1 MSVTSL
7 VAAVRSQV
15 LGLLARRFAGA
26 GPYGGLS
33 MLPDTV
39 LWPLHRDGLDP
50 VAEIG
55 RRRAEAPVSRLPV
68 PFGIRLW
75 LVTGYEPVREVLG
88 SVDGFSNDFGRFAGR
103 VGITVRQD
111 PGGLGFADPP
121 VHTRLRRA
129 LTPEFTR
136 RRLARLQPRIEEIVH
151 GRLDALGERGGPVDL
166 WHEFALPVPALTICE
181 LLGVPYA
188 DRDYFQKLS
197 TSRFD
202 LAEGAGVSL
211 DAIGESLAYLGD
223 LITRQRRDP
232 GDGLLG
238 ALIRTHGDEIDD
250 RELAGLADGVLTGGL
265 ETSASMLALGAL
277 MVMADPALAGRLAG
291 GPDEVGA
298 AVDGR
303 AVDVGHAR
311 QRPPDRRRR
320 HPGRRRGGVLAER
333 RQPGRARRI
342 APGVRVRAAPLHRR
356 GTGPHG
362 AAHGVPRPR
371 PAVPGHA
378 PRGGPGH
385 AAVPPGV
392 DRLRPG
398 IAAGHAEPP
407 GGRTRRAVRG
417 QRSRTANVGLAA
429 SVRNAR
435 RLDAALLMLMSRS
448 PNASF
453 LVSK

>member
-298 AVDGR
+298 AVEDLLGYLTVVQEAFPR
-303 AVDVGHAR
+303 VAARDHRIAGADIRAGDVVVCSLSGANRDELAGSHLAFGYGQHRCIGAELARMELRTAFPALVRRYPAMHPAVDPATLR
-311 QRPPDRRRR
+311 FRRASIVFGLESL
-320 HPGRRRGGVLAER
+320 PVMLN
-333 RQPGRARRI
+333 
-342 APGVRVRAAPLHRR
+342 
-356 GTGPHG
+356 
-362 AAHGVPRPR
+362 R
-371 PAVPGHA
+371 PAGEP
-378 PRGGPGH
+378 
-385 AAVPPGV
+385 
-392 DRLRPG
+392 
-398 IAAGHAEPP
+398 AG
-407 GGRTRRAVRG
+407 R
-417 QRSRTANVGLAA
+417 
-429 SVRNAR
+429 
-435 RLDAALLMLMSRS
+435 
-448 PNASF
+448 
-453 LVSK
+453 